1 MLHNKDFEILNE
13 FLGDYNKA
21 VHGRELVGRVSMSQK
36 SIALALDGLEERA
49 ILTSERR
56 GNMKLFRLNI
66 RNPVIKDIL
75 AQAET
80 ARKIRFLER
89 HREIGHVLFQDSR
102 ITGIFGS
109 YARGK
114 EKKESD
120 VDMFIIG
127 GRIKEDYDNKG
138 KPFDLEISIKYF
150 TEGEFSNLSREK
162 NSLIKEIMKS
172 HVLLSGIERF
182 INIAWRDF
190 YGFS

>member
-1 MLHNKDFEILNE
+1 MLHNKDFEILDE
-13 FLGDYNKA
+13 FLGDYNRA
-21 VHGRELVGRVSMSQK
+21 VHGRELVGRVGMSQK
-36 SIALALDGLEERA
+36 GIALALDGLEDRA

-56 GNMKLFRLNI
+56 GNMKLFRLNV
-66 RNPVIKDIL
+66 RNPVIRDVL

-80 ARKIRFLER
+80 ARKIRFLEG

-102 ITGIFGS
+102 IAGIFGS

-120 VDMFIIG
+120 LDMFIIG
-127 GRIKEDYDNKG
+127 GRIQEDYDKRG
-138 KPFDLEISIKYF
+138 KPLDLDISIKYF
-150 TEGEFSNLSREK
+150 TEMEFVRLSGER
-162 NSLIKEIMKS
+162 NSLVSEIMKS